1 MGYTHY
7 FTTSGRSLTKD
18 QADGIVQNINK
29 VFKQHKKI
37 IQREFDDPSPP
48 SIGTSLNLNGK
59 MYIGIWF
66 NGKDENGHETF
77 ALNTGV
83 VELGYCKTARK
94 PYDIVVC
101 KILFILKHYLGDN
114 IEVKSDGFSS
124 HQPPQNVKKYSVG
137 NVVKLRDLDGTWGS
151 AVRSINRMFGTKY
164 KFIVGDVYGDN
175 GRYFSYKLN
184 K

>member
-101 KILFILKHYLGDN
+101 KILLVLNHYLGDN
-114 IEVKSDGFSS
+114 IEVKSDGFST
-124 HQPPQNVKKYSVG
+124 HQPTQKKYIVG
-137 NVVKLRDLDGTWGS
+137 DVVKLRDLDGTWGS
-151 AVRSINRMFGTKY
+151 AVRSVNRVLGTEY
-164 KFIVGDVYGDN
+164 KFIVGDVYGKDDC
-175 GRYFSYKLN
+175 YFSYKLN